1 MKIKD
6 IKKQKRANF
15 GLYIRQVRIKK
26 NIKPK
31 EMADKLGVS
40 VATVYYYE
48 QGRSMPVSRIDDIAE
63 ALDMSKSDLQKI
75 YLES

>member
-1 MKIKD
+1 MEIKD
-6 IKKQKRANF
+6 IKKEKRSNF

>member
-6 IKKQKRANF
+6 IKKEKRSNF

-48 QGRSMPVSRIDDIAE
+48 QGRSMPVNRIDDIAE